1 MIILHGVACGIHVRP
16 GGIDEGLVTSGA
28 HWQSDGGFHGK
39 VVVMAVEGNQ
49 REDYKMYCICVGEC

>member
-1 MIILHGVACGIHVRP
+1 MIVAMIVTNERHSMHVDTIKHGI
-16 GGIDEGLVTSGA
+16 
-28 HWQSDGGFHGK
+28 FHGK